1 MKEAKKLGEVVA
13 VSVGPK
19 ECSETIKT
27 ALAMG
32 ADRGIHVCSLLHTSL
47 RQSVSQDVMC
57 SGTPSLPPSLP
68 FLRRVLV
75 IVTLALLGVISI
87 FAMLF
92 VMRYTCSCNY

>member
-32 ADRGIHVCSLLHTSL
+32 ADRGIHVGPTA
-47 RQSVSQDVMC
+47 
-57 SGTPSLPPSLP
+57 
-68 FLRRVLV
+68 
-75 IVTLALLGVISI
+75 IVK
-87 FAMLF
+87 
-92 VMRYTCSCNY
+92 